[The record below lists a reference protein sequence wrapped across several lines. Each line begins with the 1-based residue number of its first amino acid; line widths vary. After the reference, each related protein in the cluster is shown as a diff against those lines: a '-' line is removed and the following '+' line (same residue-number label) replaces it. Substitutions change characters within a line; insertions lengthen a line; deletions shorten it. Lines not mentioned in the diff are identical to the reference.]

1 MCGDMIYLAENFIQN
16 RFIDGRSG
24 EPFIFD
30 DQVILSLLNFTQRV
44 NIKPEEDMT
53 LKVASKEA
61 YGVNLI
67 MELCDAINNLCAVK
81 SSKVGNYEVLFAAVT
96 KNREYYLKLS
106 YKNSII

>member
-1 MCGDMIYLAENFIQN
+1 MIYLAENFIQN

-67 MELCDAINNLCAVK
+67 MELCDASNNLCAVK
-81 SSKVGNYEVLFAAVT
+81 SSKVGNYEVLFAAVS